1 MSKKKILV
9 IEDEEV
15 CVKLLDLVVDKDA
28 YAIIIARDGEE
39 GIAKAKNEKPDLIL
53 LDIMLP
59 KVNGYDVAKALRSE
73 QGGVDAPIV
82 VISARAGEQG
92 RERALELGCQE
103 FISKPFR
110 VSQVRDVIDRY
121 LG

>member
-9 IEDEEV
+9 IEDEEI

-28 YAIIIARDGEE
+28 YTVLVARDGEE
-39 GIAKAKNEKPDLIL
+39 GIARAKQEQPDLIL

-59 KVNGYDVAKALRSE
+59 KIGGYDVAKTLRSNDAK
-73 QGGVDAPIV
+73 VDAPIV
-82 VISARAGEQG
+82 AISARAGEGG
-92 RERALELGCQE
+92 RERALGAGCNE
-103 FISKPFR
+103 FITKPFR
-110 VSQVRDVIDRY
+110 VGQVREVIERY